1 MATAQISRN
10 CLKAQLKLEVLK
22 VYFRAQKYKHCCL
35 NIQKLPVWKYS
46 CISWRSWPESWTIS
60 HPALT
65 LTPWGMGQRLQLLP
79 VPKSA
84 VDLLLCGSCLFSLAV
99 VSRAGLVTA
108 CLPAFAGLLLQVQ
121 ISQPCADRRSGLSV
135 QDYQQTAC
143 KNYSAK

>member
-1 MATAQISRN
+1 MATARISRN

-22 VYFRAQKYKHCCL
+22 VYFRAHKYKHCL

-46 CISWRSWPESWTIS
+46 CISLGSWPESWTIT
-60 HPALT
+60 HPAFT
-65 LTPWGMGQRLQLLP
+65 LTPWGTGQRLQLLP
-79 VPKSA
+79 IPGPA
-84 VDLLLCGSCLFSLAV
+84 VDLLLCGFCLVSLAV

>member
-1 MATAQISRN
+1 MATAQVSRN

-35 NIQKLPVWKYS
+35 NIQKLLVWEYS
-46 CISWRSWPESWTIS
+46 SMPLRSWQVSWTIT
-60 HPALT
+60 HPAFT
-65 LTPWGMGQRLQLLP
+65 LTPWRVGQSLQLLP
-79 VPKSA
+79 VPKPA
-84 VDLLLCGSCLFSLAV
+84 VDLLLCGSCLVSLAV

-108 CLPAFAGLLLQVQ
+108 CLPTFAGLLLQVQ
-121 ISQPCADRRSGLSV
+121 ISHPCADRRSGLFV